1 MTLFGD
7 RSSRLLRKVSGVRR
21 SRYGLVF
28 LCVAL
33 LLGQQNQPS
42 YQPSTGTETFQGKP
56 AGPNATPYAATTTQ
70 FATTQW
76 VQNAIDQSMATVP
89 LSGITGGTY
98 SFSSLGSG
106 AVIAYTASGGAV
118 TAIGIIYNGGASG
131 YRVGDLITITS
142 GNYDCVLRVAT
153 VSGTAI
159 TGLQVL
165 YGGTGYTSGT
175 NAPTDL
181 SYTIPFTFT
190 LAGTLTSNA
199 TIIMPNGTA
208 LLGSNQWIF
217 ANNTTGAFSTTV
229 YVSNGSDGTTGTGVL
244 LPQGTANSSSTFVW
258 TDGSTD
264 IYPAVT
270 GITGATGPTGA
281 TGATGSTGATGPTGP
296 TGATGPTGVSQFV
309 FLNIAAS
316 GSLAAETLNNIFIN
330 ETGGSLPI
338 TQVYCQTNT
347 GTITLQL
354 ERNSGGT
361 ITNINTSTLSCTST
375 GASTTSLTSASLANG
390 DYVVY
395 VATSPSGSPVQLT
408 VAVTL

>member
-142 GNYDCVLRVAT
+142 
-153 VSGTAI
+153 
-159 TGLQVL
+159 
-165 YGGTGYTSGT
+165 
-175 NAPTDL
+175 
-181 SYTIPFTFT
+181 
-190 LAGTLTSNA
+190 
-199 TIIMPNGTA
+199 
-208 LLGSNQWIF
+208 
-217 ANNTTGAFSTTV
+217 
-229 YVSNGSDGTTGTGVL
+229 
-244 LPQGTANSSSTFVW
+244 
-258 TDGSTD
+258 
-264 IYPAVT
+264 
-270 GITGATGPTGA
+270 
-281 TGATGSTGATGPTGP
+281 
-296 TGATGPTGVSQFV
+296 
-309 FLNIAAS
+309 
-316 GSLAAETLNNIFIN
+316 
-330 ETGGSLPI
+330 
-338 TQVYCQTNT
+338 
-347 GTITLQL
+347 
-354 ERNSGGT
+354 
-361 ITNINTSTLSCTST
+361 
-375 GASTTSLTSASLANG
+375 
-390 DYVVY
+390 
-395 VATSPSGSPVQLT
+395 
-408 VAVTL
+408 